1 MVRSMGRKSLRIRRG
16 DCVWVVLNSRYFNLS
31 GSKFKTYEEALDVYK
46 EDIAYRDENGEEDDV
61 TVYLLKVYDHDGKDR
76 EIV

>member
-1 MVRSMGRKSLRIRRG
+1 M
-16 DCVWVVLNSRYFNLS
+16 S